1 MFLFQRSLPAVR
13 MRIHA
18 LRQLYRKALAE
29 NASDARGLRLMRRWL
44 SPDQRA
50 EFDHSG
56 SFEVVGCHSGKRY
69 RIYSGTAQNV
79 FETDDAGWLI
89 VGLCFIPSGELVA
102 GDVMLAQKIA
112 LETNEN
118 GALAVAHRFLPRGS
132 FARTL
137 PRRPRRHYG
146 AFFS

>member
-29 NASDARGLRLMRRWL
+29 NTSDARGLRLMRRWL

-50 EFDHSG
+50 EFDDKG
-56 SFEVVGCHSGKRY
+56 TFEVVGCNSGKRY
-69 RIYSGTAQNV
+69 RIYRGTAQNV
-79 FETDDAGWLI
+79 FEIADDGWLI

-112 LETNEN
+112 LETDEN
-118 GALAVAHRFLPRGS
+118 GVLAVANRFLPRGRIS
-132 FARTL
+132 AYL
-137 PRRPRRHYG
+137 
-146 AFFS
+146 

>member
-13 MRIHA
+13 TRIHA

-29 NASDARGLRLMRRWL
+29 NTSDARGLRLMRRWL
-44 SPDQRA
+44 SPHQRA

-56 SFEVVGCHSGKRY
+56 SFEVVGCDSGKRY
-69 RIYSGTAQNV
+69 RIYRGAAQNV
-79 FETDDAGWLI
+79 FEIDDAGQPK
-89 VGLCFIPSGELVA
+89 VCLCFMPSGELVA

-118 GALAVAHRFLPRGS
+118 GALAVANRFLRLS
-132 FARTL
+132 RAI
-137 PRRPRRHYG
+137 RR
-146 AFFS
+146 FSWPLL

>member
-1 MFLFQRSLPAVR
+1 MFLFQRSPPAVR

-29 NASDARGLRLMRRWL
+29 NTSDARGLRLMRRWL

-50 EFDHSG
+50 EFDDSG
-56 SFEVVGCHSGKRY
+56 CFEVVGCHSGKRY
-69 RIYSGTAQNV
+69 RIYHGTAQNV
-79 FETDDAGWLI
+79 FEIDDAGWLI
-89 VGLCFIPSGELVA
+89 IVGLCFMPSGKLVA

-118 GALAVAHRFLPRGS
+118 GALAVANRFVPV
-132 FARTL
+132 ARVI
-137 PRRPRRHYG
+137 RR
-146 AFFS
+146 FSWPLF

>member
-29 NASDARGLRLMRRWL
+29 NTSDARGLRLMRRWL

-50 EFDHSG
+50 EFDDKG
-56 SFEVVGCHSGKRY
+56 TFEVVGCDSGKRY
-69 RIYSGTAQNV
+69 RIYRGTAQNV
-79 FETDDAGWLI
+79 FEIDDAGWLK
-89 VGLCFIPSGELVA
+89 VGLCFMPSGELVA

-112 LETNEN
+112 LEANES
-118 GALAVAHRFLPRGS
+118 GALAVANRFVPLSR
-132 FARTL
+132 AI
-137 PRRPRRHYG
+137 RR
-146 AFFS
+146 FSWPLL

>member
-1 MFLFQRSLPAVR
+1 M
-13 MRIHA
+13 
-18 LRQLYRKALAE
+18 
-29 NASDARGLRLMRRWL
+29 
-44 SPDQRA
+44 
-50 EFDHSG
+50 
-56 SFEVVGCHSGKRY
+56 VGCHSGTRY
-69 RIYSGTAQNV
+69 RIYRGTAQNV
-79 FETDDAGWLI
+79 FEIDDAGWLI

-137 PRRPRRHYG
+137 LRRPRRHYG